1 MPMMKNNFNQTPVF
15 CLEHMLHNELKQI
28 LFDIHNKSSST
39 SEVSSFYTET
49 VKSDVDYLN
58 YVYHFLV

>member
-1 MPMMKNNFNQTPVF
+1 MMKNNFNRTPVF

-39 SEVSSFYTET
+39 SSQISSFYTET
-49 VKSDVDYLN
+49 VKSGVDYLN
-58 YVYHFLV
+58 SV